1 MIEPSCENCAH
12 VDPSGLAC
20 AAFLGGIPL
29 AILAGEH
36 DHRKPYPGD
45 NGIRFVMRNNSEAKK
60 TADNLQE
67 SLAAD

>member
-1 MIEPSCENCAH
+1 MASIEIRGIPELMAK
-12 VDPSGLAC
+12 
-20 AAFLGGIPL
+20 LGGVQ
-29 AILAGEH
+29 G
-36 DHRKPYPGD
+36 